1 MAAGEERPTL
11 LSEFHKQTM
20 PTHSTTQHIGLWAV
34 LEDLPEAFASL
45 TAWMVQGL
53 QGCTVLQGCQDRSQ
67 ICESRE
73 KSQAA
78 DFYLLARGIGSSL
91 PSAQL

>member
-1 MAAGEERPTL
+1 MAAGEEHPTL
-11 LSEFHKQTM
+11 LSEFHEQTM
-20 PTHSTTQHIGLWAV
+20 PKHSTTQHTRLRAV
-34 LEDLPEAFASL
+34 LEDLPEAFTSL

-78 DFYLLARGIGSSL
+78 DLCPLARGNKK
-91 PSAQL
+91 